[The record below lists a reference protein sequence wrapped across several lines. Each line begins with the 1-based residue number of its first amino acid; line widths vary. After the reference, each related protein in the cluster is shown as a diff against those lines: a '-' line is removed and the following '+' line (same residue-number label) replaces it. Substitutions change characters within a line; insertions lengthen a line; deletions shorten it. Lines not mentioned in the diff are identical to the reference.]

1 MELLKKINI
10 EYSQY
15 KKYLYKKL
23 TTYTMISIKNK
34 VKENKII
41 KDNFVVKINEL
52 VEIENKTPQQKQTIR
67 NYAYMYKNTK
77 VNWLALEL
85 ALMNKIALQL
95 NNEIYLI
102 YVAKM
107 KKSFNDYEFSVYG
120 ENLVSNDLLNTI
132 KVEYSQHKKFL
143 YKKLTTYT
151 MISIKNKVKENKII
165 KDNFKLKIDELV
177 KIENPTLKEKQT
189 IKNYAYMYKNT
200 KVDWIAL
207 ELALINK
214 MALQLNN
221 EIYILYVEKM
231 KKSFDD
237 FEFSLYDENLVSDDL
252 LKKYISK
259 ILKWC
264 KKNYNRMSQI
274 KKVEKAYNQK
284 YYQDHKEQKG
294 IKSREEVNKINGAK
308 RHQDSKTL
316 VLKYALD
323 LVAQNEKI
331 TIKTIKNILEQNNEK
346 LGNTQISIYLKELK
360 NEGLINE

>member
-1 MELLKKINI
+1 MDLLKKINI

-15 KKYLYKKL
+15 KRLLYKKL

-34 VKENKII
+34 VKSNQVI
-41 KDNFVVKINEL
+41 KDNFKSKINEL
-52 VEIENKTPQQKQTIR
+52 VE
-67 NYAYMYKNTK
+67 
-77 VNWLALEL
+77 
-85 ALMNKIALQL
+85 
-95 NNEIYLI
+95 
-102 YVAKM
+102 
-107 KKSFNDYEFSVYG
+107 
-120 ENLVSNDLLNTI
+120 
-132 KVEYSQHKKFL
+132 
-143 YKKLTTYT
+143 
-151 MISIKNKVKENKII
+151 
-165 KDNFKLKIDELV
+165 
-177 KIENPTLKEKQT
+177 IENPTLKEKQT

-221 EIYILYVEKM
+221 EIYLLYVEKM

-237 FEFSLYDENLVSDDL
+237 FEFSLYDENLISDDL

-264 KKNYNRMSQI
+264 KKNYNRISQI
-274 KKVEKAYNQK
+274 KKVEKLYNQK

-294 IKSREEVNKINGAK
+294 IKSRIEVNKINGAK

-331 TIKTIKNILEQNNEK
+331 TIKTIKNILEQNSEK

>member
-1 MELLKKINI
+1 MDLLKKI
-10 EYSQY
+10 
-15 KKYLYKKL
+15 
-23 TTYTMISIKNK
+23 
-34 VKENKII
+34 
-41 KDNFVVKINEL
+41 
-52 VEIENKTPQQKQTIR
+52 
-67 NYAYMYKNTK
+67 
-77 VNWLALEL
+77 
-85 ALMNKIALQL
+85 
-95 NNEIYLI
+95 
-102 YVAKM
+102 
-107 KKSFNDYEFSVYG
+107 
-120 ENLVSNDLLNTI
+120 
-132 KVEYSQHKKFL
+132 KVEYTQHKKLL

-274 KKVEKAYNQK
+274 KKLEKLYNQK
-284 YYQDHKEQKG
+284 YYLEHKVEKG
-294 IKSREEVNKINGAK
+294 IKSRIEVNKINGAK

>member
-1 MELLKKINI
+1 MDLLKKI
-10 EYSQY
+10 
-15 KKYLYKKL
+15 
-23 TTYTMISIKNK
+23 
-34 VKENKII
+34 
-41 KDNFVVKINEL
+41 
-52 VEIENKTPQQKQTIR
+52 
-67 NYAYMYKNTK
+67 
-77 VNWLALEL
+77 
-85 ALMNKIALQL
+85 
-95 NNEIYLI
+95 
-102 YVAKM
+102 
-107 KKSFNDYEFSVYG
+107 
-120 ENLVSNDLLNTI
+120 
-132 KVEYSQHKKFL
+132 KVEYTQHKKLL

-274 KKVEKAYNQK
+274 KKIEKAYNQK
-284 YYQDHKEQKG
+284 YYLDHKVEKG
-294 IKSREEVNKINGAK
+294 IKSRIEVNKINGAK

>member
-1 MELLKKINI
+1 MDLLKKI
-10 EYSQY
+10 
-15 KKYLYKKL
+15 
-23 TTYTMISIKNK
+23 
-34 VKENKII
+34 
-41 KDNFVVKINEL
+41 
-52 VEIENKTPQQKQTIR
+52 
-67 NYAYMYKNTK
+67 
-77 VNWLALEL
+77 
-85 ALMNKIALQL
+85 
-95 NNEIYLI
+95 
-102 YVAKM
+102 
-107 KKSFNDYEFSVYG
+107 
-120 ENLVSNDLLNTI
+120 
-132 KVEYSQHKKFL
+132 KVEYTQHKKLL

-274 KKVEKAYNQK
+274 KKLEKLYNQK
-284 YYQDHKEQKG
+284 YYLEHKVEKG

>member
-1 MELLKKINI
+1 MDLLKKI
-10 EYSQY
+10 
-15 KKYLYKKL
+15 
-23 TTYTMISIKNK
+23 
-34 VKENKII
+34 
-41 KDNFVVKINEL
+41 
-52 VEIENKTPQQKQTIR
+52 
-67 NYAYMYKNTK
+67 
-77 VNWLALEL
+77 
-85 ALMNKIALQL
+85 
-95 NNEIYLI
+95 
-102 YVAKM
+102 
-107 KKSFNDYEFSVYG
+107 
-120 ENLVSNDLLNTI
+120 
-132 KVEYSQHKKFL
+132 KVEYTQHKKLL

-274 KKVEKAYNQK
+274 KKVEKLYNQK
-284 YYQDHKEQKG
+284 YYLEHKVEKG
-294 IKSREEVNKINGAK
+294 IKSRIEVNKINGAK

>member
-1 MELLKKINI
+1 MDLLKKIKV
-10 EYSQY
+10 EYTQH
-15 KKYLYKKL
+15 KKLLYKKL

-41 KDNFVVKINEL
+41 KDNFLEKINEL
-52 VEIENKTPQQKQTIR
+52 VE
-67 NYAYMYKNTK
+67 
-77 VNWLALEL
+77 
-85 ALMNKIALQL
+85 
-95 NNEIYLI
+95 
-102 YVAKM
+102 
-107 KKSFNDYEFSVYG
+107 
-120 ENLVSNDLLNTI
+120 
-132 KVEYSQHKKFL
+132 
-143 YKKLTTYT
+143 
-151 MISIKNKVKENKII
+151 
-165 KDNFKLKIDELV
+165 
-177 KIENPTLKEKQT
+177 IENPTLKEKQT

-200 KVDWIAL
+200 KVDWVAL

-221 EIYILYVEKM
+221 EIYLLYVEKM

-237 FEFSLYDENLVSDDL
+237 FEFSLYDENLISDDL

-274 KKVEKAYNQK
+274 KKVEKLYNQK
-284 YYQDHKEQKG
+284 YYLEHKVEKG
-294 IKSREEVNKINGAK
+294 IKSRIEVNKINGAK

-346 LGNTQISIYLKELK
+346 LGNTQISIYLRELK

>member
-1 MELLKKINI
+1 M
-10 EYSQY
+10 
-15 KKYLYKKL
+15 
-23 TTYTMISIKNK
+23 
-34 VKENKII
+34 
-41 KDNFVVKINEL
+41 
-52 VEIENKTPQQKQTIR
+52 
-67 NYAYMYKNTK
+67 
-77 VNWLALEL
+77 
-85 ALMNKIALQL
+85 
-95 NNEIYLI
+95 
-102 YVAKM
+102 
-107 KKSFNDYEFSVYG
+107 
-120 ENLVSNDLLNTI
+120 DLLNTI

-177 KIENPTLKEKQT
+177 KIENPTLKQKQT
-189 IKNYAYMYKNT
+189 IRNYAYMYKNT

-274 KKVEKAYNQK
+274 KKVEKLYNQK
-284 YYQDHKEQKG
+284 YYLEHKVEKG
-294 IKSREEVNKINGAK
+294 IKSRVEVNKINGAK

>member
-1 MELLKKINI
+1 MDLLKKI
-10 EYSQY
+10 
-15 KKYLYKKL
+15 
-23 TTYTMISIKNK
+23 
-34 VKENKII
+34 
-41 KDNFVVKINEL
+41 
-52 VEIENKTPQQKQTIR
+52 
-67 NYAYMYKNTK
+67 
-77 VNWLALEL
+77 
-85 ALMNKIALQL
+85 
-95 NNEIYLI
+95 
-102 YVAKM
+102 
-107 KKSFNDYEFSVYG
+107 
-120 ENLVSNDLLNTI
+120 
-132 KVEYSQHKKFL
+132 KVEYTQHKKLL

-221 EIYILYVEKM
+221 EIYLLYVEKM

-237 FEFSLYDENLVSDDL
+237 FEFSLYDENLVSNDL

-274 KKVEKAYNQK
+274 KKLEKLYNQK
-284 YYQDHKEQKG
+284 YYLEHKVEKG
-294 IKSREEVNKINGAK
+294 IKSRVEVNKINGAK

>member
-1 MELLKKINI
+1 MDLLKKI
-10 EYSQY
+10 
-15 KKYLYKKL
+15 
-23 TTYTMISIKNK
+23 
-34 VKENKII
+34 
-41 KDNFVVKINEL
+41 
-52 VEIENKTPQQKQTIR
+52 
-67 NYAYMYKNTK
+67 
-77 VNWLALEL
+77 
-85 ALMNKIALQL
+85 
-95 NNEIYLI
+95 
-102 YVAKM
+102 
-107 KKSFNDYEFSVYG
+107 
-120 ENLVSNDLLNTI
+120 
-132 KVEYSQHKKFL
+132 KVEYTQHKKLL

-274 KKVEKAYNQK
+274 KKIEKAYNQK
-284 YYQDHKEQKG
+284 YYLEHKEEKG
-294 IKSREEVNKINGAK
+294 IKTRDEVNKINGAK

>member
-1 MELLKKINI
+1 M
-10 EYSQY
+10 
-15 KKYLYKKL
+15 
-23 TTYTMISIKNK
+23 
-34 VKENKII
+34 
-41 KDNFVVKINEL
+41 
-52 VEIENKTPQQKQTIR
+52 
-67 NYAYMYKNTK
+67 
-77 VNWLALEL
+77 
-85 ALMNKIALQL
+85 
-95 NNEIYLI
+95 
-102 YVAKM
+102 
-107 KKSFNDYEFSVYG
+107 
-120 ENLVSNDLLNTI
+120 DLLNTI

-143 YKKLTTYT
+143 YKKLTTYA

-274 KKVEKAYNQK
+274 KKLEKLYNQK
-284 YYQDHKEQKG
+284 YYLEHKVEKG
-294 IKSREEVNKINGAK
+294 IKSRIEVNKINGAK

>member
-1 MELLKKINI
+1 MDLLKKI
-10 EYSQY
+10 
-15 KKYLYKKL
+15 
-23 TTYTMISIKNK
+23 
-34 VKENKII
+34 
-41 KDNFVVKINEL
+41 
-52 VEIENKTPQQKQTIR
+52 
-67 NYAYMYKNTK
+67 
-77 VNWLALEL
+77 
-85 ALMNKIALQL
+85 
-95 NNEIYLI
+95 
-102 YVAKM
+102 
-107 KKSFNDYEFSVYG
+107 
-120 ENLVSNDLLNTI
+120 
-132 KVEYSQHKKFL
+132 KVEYTQHKKLL

-274 KKVEKAYNQK
+274 KKLEKLYNQK
-284 YYQDHKEQKG
+284 YYLEHKDEKG
-294 IKSREEVNKINGAK
+294 IKSRVEVNKINGAK

>member
-1 MELLKKINI
+1 MDLLKKI
-10 EYSQY
+10 
-15 KKYLYKKL
+15 
-23 TTYTMISIKNK
+23 
-34 VKENKII
+34 
-41 KDNFVVKINEL
+41 
-52 VEIENKTPQQKQTIR
+52 
-67 NYAYMYKNTK
+67 
-77 VNWLALEL
+77 
-85 ALMNKIALQL
+85 
-95 NNEIYLI
+95 
-102 YVAKM
+102 
-107 KKSFNDYEFSVYG
+107 
-120 ENLVSNDLLNTI
+120 
-132 KVEYSQHKKFL
+132 KVEYTQHKKLL

-237 FEFSLYDENLVSDDL
+237 FEFSLYDENLVSNDL

-284 YYQDHKEQKG
+284 YYLEHKVEKG
-294 IKSREEVNKINGAK
+294 IKTRDEVNKINGAK

>member
-1 MELLKKINI
+1 
-10 EYSQY
+10 
-15 KKYLYKKL
+15 
-23 TTYTMISIKNK
+23 
-34 VKENKII
+34 
-41 KDNFVVKINEL
+41 
-52 VEIENKTPQQKQTIR
+52 
-67 NYAYMYKNTK
+67 
-77 VNWLALEL
+77 
-85 ALMNKIALQL
+85 
-95 NNEIYLI
+95 
-102 YVAKM
+102 
-107 KKSFNDYEFSVYG
+107 
-120 ENLVSNDLLNTI
+120 
-132 KVEYSQHKKFL
+132 
-143 YKKLTTYT
+143 

-294 IKSREEVNKINGAK
+294 IKSRVEVNKINGAK

-331 TIKTIKNILEQNNEK
+331 TIKTIKTILDQNNEK
-346 LGNTQISIYLKELK
+346 LGNTQISIYLRELK
-360 NEGLINE
+360 NEGLIDE

>member
-15 KKYLYKKL
+15 KRLLYKKL

-34 VKENKII
+34 VKSNQVI
-41 KDNFVVKINEL
+41 KDNFKSKINEL
-52 VEIENKTPQQKQTIR
+52 VE
-67 NYAYMYKNTK
+67 
-77 VNWLALEL
+77 
-85 ALMNKIALQL
+85 
-95 NNEIYLI
+95 
-102 YVAKM
+102 
-107 KKSFNDYEFSVYG
+107 
-120 ENLVSNDLLNTI
+120 
-132 KVEYSQHKKFL
+132 
-143 YKKLTTYT
+143 
-151 MISIKNKVKENKII
+151 
-165 KDNFKLKIDELV
+165 
-177 KIENPTLKEKQT
+177 IENPTLKEKQT

-221 EIYILYVEKM
+221 EIYLLYVEKM

-274 KKVEKAYNQK
+274 KKIEKLYNQK
-284 YYQDHKEQKG
+284 YYLEHKEQKG
-294 IKSREEVNKINGAK
+294 IKSRIEVNKINGAK

-323 LVAQNEKI
+323 LVASEEKI
-331 TIKTIKNILEQNNEK
+331 TIKTIKNIIELNNEK
-346 LGNTQISIYLKELK
+346 LGNTQISIYLRELK
-360 NEGLINE
+360 NEGLIDE